1 MLINLVPDFFT
12 VLQSTDPVAA
22 YQRYFETHRPL
33 LEAYWHNYVL
43 DSSGPHFL
51 DVVREAVYADRD
63 DLRAMLDRVDVAALA
78 RSAEEQCAALFAL
91 DSRVDVVLMVGVG
104 GANAGELVVGGKGI
118 AFACLEHFTG
128 VANAS
133 TRGLGLEPE
142 LLPMWLSHEI
152 AHAVRYTS
160 PKSRSAMRQFIAEQ
174 GGYYSY
180 WETGRHVPLSEH
192 LVNEGLAVQAAR
204 LLSPG
209 HAPWEYFGFERRQY
223 VRTREMEPI
232 LIRSV
237 AEELDQAALGL
248 RLRWLS
254 GGMSNDA
261 RTVDRYVIPERAG
274 YFLGARL
281 VEDAITEHGI
291 ANCLRMSAQELLGMA
306 PEAATERTA

>member
-43 DSSGPHFL
+43 DPSGPHFL
-51 DVVREAVYADRD
+51 DVVRETVYADRD
-63 DLRAMLDRVDVAALA
+63 DLRAMLERIDIAALA
-78 RSAEEQCAALFAL
+78 KSAEEQCAALFEL
-91 DSRVDVVLMVGVG
+91 DSRIDVVLMVGVG

-118 AFACLEHFTG
+118 AFACVEHFTG

-180 WETGRHVPLSEH
+180 WETGRHVPLREH
-192 LVNEGLAVQAAR
+192 LVNEGLAVQASR

-209 HAPWEYFGFERRQY
+209 HAPWEYLGFQRRQY

-232 LIRSV
+232 LFRSV
-237 AEELDQAALGL
+237 ADELDSAALGL

-254 GGMSNDA
+254 GGMSDDA

-281 VEDAITEHGI
+281 VEEAIVEHGM
-291 ANCLRMSAQELLGMA
+291 ANCLRMSAQELLGTLQA
-306 PEAATERTA
+306 DIDIRSA

>member
-43 DSSGPHFL
+43 DPSGPHFL

-78 RSAEEQCAALFAL
+78 RSAEEQCAALFDI
-91 DSRVDVVLMVGVG
+91 DSRIDVVLMVGVG
-104 GANAGELVVGGKGI
+104 GANAGELAVNGKGV

-128 VANAS
+128 AVNPS

-142 LLPMWLSHEI
+142 LLPMWLSHEL

-160 PKSRSAMRQFIAEQ
+160 PRSRSALRQFIADQ

-180 WETGRHVPLSEH
+180 WETGRHIALREH

-209 HAPWEYFGFERRQY
+209 HAPWEYFGFQRRQY
-223 VRTREMEPI
+223 LRTREMESV
-232 LIRSV
+232 LFRSV
-237 AEELDQAALGL
+237 AEELDRAALGL

-254 GGMSNDA
+254 GGMSDDA
-261 RTVDRYVIPERAG
+261 RTVDHYVIPERAG

-281 VEDAITEHGI
+281 VEDAIAEHGI
-291 ANCLRMSAQELLGMA
+291 ARCLRLSAQELLGMA
-306 PEAATERTA
+306 PEEMVVQTA